1 MSLELKQYCGA
12 YFFKKNLLKTNLTI
26 HKTDI
31 VYLSETYLGSSFP
44 LNDEILVIQGY
55 SLVRCDDITSSKRGG
70 ACIYYKYSF
79 LLKINDIQYLQECLN
94 FHLIVSEKVYLFILL
109 Y

>member
-44 LNDEILVIQGY
+44 LNDEILVIQG
-55 SLVRCDDITSSKRGG
+55 
-70 ACIYYKYSF
+70 
-79 LLKINDIQYLQECLN
+79 
-94 FHLIVSEKVYLFILL
+94 
-109 Y
+109 